1 MQIKYNAME
10 QTGLLSLPPELRAI
24 IFSSVLET
32 IRCKYPI
39 LVWDH
44 ISIASTA
51 GSSSP
56 GVGILL
62 ACRTTYQDCIAILY
76 DNAVLHMSVRGD
88 TMGLTPWLGTSLG
101 RIENCNLLERLRH
114 VQLEISYKASKS
126 ESVKRVADRI
136 SKLSKAF
143 KKSNKLKSV
152 ELIFF
157 DEGSRWREGMMR
169 FTSTADSILKAV
181 LMLECEEV
189 VAVSRNAAARANM
202 SLTKWAR
209 VRAKAGQSVDV
220 EEEEFREITFDYW
233 EHAFRLKN

>member
-1 MQIKYNAME
+1 ME
-10 QTGLLSLPPELRAI
+10 KTGLLSLPPELRAI

-32 IRCKYPI
+32 VHCKYPI

-51 GSSSP
+51 GSLSS

-88 TMGLTPWLGTSLG
+88 TTGFTPWLGTSLG
-101 RIENCNLLERLRH
+101 CIEDCALLERLRN
-114 VQLEISYKASKS
+114 VQLEMSYKASKS

-143 KKSNKLKSV
+143 NKSNNLKSI

-157 DEGSRWREGMMR
+157 DDGSRWREDTLR
-169 FTSTADSILKAV
+169 LTSTADPILKAV
-181 LMLECEEV
+181 MKLECEEV
-189 VAVSRNAAARANM
+189 VAVSRNAAASWNM
-202 SLTKWAR
+202 SLSKWQLLR
-209 VRAKAGQSVDV
+209 EKAGEFVAEQ
-220 EEEEFREITFDYW
+220 EEFREITFDYW
-233 EHAFRLKN
+233 EHAFRSKN

>member
-1 MQIKYNAME
+1 ME
-10 QTGLLSLPPELRAI
+10 KSCLLSLPAELRAI
-24 IFSSVLET
+24 IFSSVLEAVH
-32 IRCKYPI
+32 CKYPI

-62 ACRTTYQDCIAILY
+62 TCRTTYQDCIALLY

-88 TMGLTPWLGTSLG
+88 TMGSTPWLGTSLG
-101 RIENCNLLERLRH
+101 RIENCALLERLRH

-126 ESVKRVADRI
+126 DSINRVAQRI

-143 KKSNKLKSV
+143 KKSSNLKSI

-157 DEGSRWREGMMR
+157 DEGSRWREDMWRVG
-169 FTSTADSILKAV
+169 SAADPIINAV
-181 LMLECEEV
+181 LKVECDEV
-189 VAVSRNAAARANM
+189 IAVSRNASASWNM
-202 SLTKWAR
+202 SPSKWR
-209 VRAKAGQSVDV
+209 LLRERASETV
-220 EEEEFREITFDYW
+220 EEQEEFREITFDYW
-233 EHAFRLKN
+233 YVSVYNAYMRQYYDK